1 MAVGDSVMPPWVR
14 MQFREASRIV
24 RPLRDS
30 NCGNPQCGGC
40 ADRNDPQKALQRW
53 FGFPAFRPEPAD
65 EQGRP
70 LQERIVAEAMA
81 GNSVLGIL
89 PTGTGKSVC
98 YQIPALSRFDKTGA
112 LTVVISPL
120 VALMA
125 DQVQGLQRA
134 GISSAVTVNGMLSLP
149 ERHDAVEK
157 LRMGDAA
164 ILLISPE
171 QLLLAHLNDKAPSR
185 QGKDVQVETTQGNLL
200 AALNGDALL
209 RDGVRDMSRLTDRA
223 LLWLHEQQVVTLGRG
238 LTMFRPAMTDQMN
251 PSGGRF
257 TEANFAP
264 LEDHYIEQTIQT
276 HMMAAYA
283 ERGLAS
289 MERAQKLSTDYFEM
303 EQDAFLR
310 LWLSGRGA
318 ELRRQTTGPSWK
330 MIVEALDN
338 PAQQE
343 IVRDDR
349 EQTNGLVLADPGSG
363 KTRVL
368 VHRIAYL
375 LRVRREDPRGIL
387 VLSYNR
393 HAAAEIRESLGG

>member
-368 VHRIAYL
+368 VDRIAYL